1 MLLSG
6 NGLQMLKRIGG
17 RGRSRACDD
26 VSLLLQAEYDVQ
38 LMWLMSSN
46 IIFYFL
52 DYKTVKPYMGDIS
65 LWDS

>member
-26 VSLLLQAEYDVQ
+26 VSLLLQAEYEV
-38 LMWLMSSN
+38 LTFN
-46 IIFYFL
+46 
-52 DYKTVKPYMGDIS
+52 
-65 LWDS
+65 